1 MVETLPPNSLSAAHF
16 RPQRKLVLAKGV
28 ERSNQSATFRVA
40 CEVLVRLIKP
50 VLRRLDNE
58 VFESREFDT
67 LKGQV
72 LKYVCKI
79 QTSRSGSRGRIL
91 YALSQRMTLEESPNS
106 IGLGAG

>member
-1 MVETLPPNSLSAAHF
+1 MEGQLAFRLHHTLTPE
-16 RPQRKLVLAKGV
+16 KGL
-28 ERSNQSATFRVA
+28 EGSNQSATFRVA

-72 LKYVCKI
+72 
-79 QTSRSGSRGRIL
+79 
-91 YALSQRMTLEESPNS
+91 
-106 IGLGAG
+106 

>member
-1 MVETLPPNSLSAAHF
+1 MEGQLAFRLHHTLTPE
-16 RPQRKLVLAKGV
+16 KGQ
-28 ERSNQSATFRVA
+28 EGSNQSATFRVA

-72 LKYVCKI
+72 LKYICKI
-79 QTSRSGSRGRIL
+79 QTSRPGSRGRIL

-106 IGLGAG
+106 IGQGAG